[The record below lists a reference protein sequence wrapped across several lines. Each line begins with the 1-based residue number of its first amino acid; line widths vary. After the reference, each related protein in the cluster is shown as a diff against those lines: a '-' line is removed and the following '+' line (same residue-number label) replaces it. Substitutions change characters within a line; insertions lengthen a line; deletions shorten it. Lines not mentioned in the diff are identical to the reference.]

1 MAEHKNTIKKPHGL
15 ALDCR
20 SVLSLTGIN
29 DIGSFDTQ
37 TVMLYTDYGGLCIKG
52 TALHISKLSLESG
65 EVTIDGQISAM
76 IYTESSGKKSGVLQR
91 LFK

>member
-1 MAEHKNTIKKPHGL
+1 MAEYKNTMKKPHTL
-15 ALDCR
+15 SLECR
-20 SVLSLTGIN
+20 GALSLTGIN

-52 TALHISKLSLESG
+52 VSLHISKLSLDSG

-76 IYTESSGKKSGVLQR
+76 IYTESSGKKSGILQK

>member
-1 MAEHKNTIKKPHGL
+1 MAEYKSLSKKPHSL
-15 ALDCR
+15 TLECR
-20 SVLSLTGIN
+20 SALSLTGIN

-52 TALHISKLSLESG
+52 VSLHISRLSLDSG

>member
-1 MAEHKNTIKKPHGL
+1 MAEYKNSMKKPHSL
-15 ALDCR
+15 MLECR
-20 SVLSLTGIN
+20 SALTLTGIN
-29 DIGSFDTQ
+29 DIGSFDSL

-52 TALHISKLSLESG
+52 SSLHISKLSLDTG

-76 IYTESSGKKSGVLQR
+76 IYTEASGKKSGVFQK